1 MPSEVGAG
9 IQNWPRQRPGESK
22 LAHLP
27 VGLQLHDALITRM
40 ADGARVLPVS
50 HTCRTASYRHRRPG
64 REAE

>member
-9 IQNWPRQRPGESK
+9 IQNWPRPRPGESK

-27 VGLQLHDALITRM
+27 VGLQLRDALITRL

-50 HTCRTASYRHRRPG
+50 HTRRTALYRHRRPVI
-64 REAE
+64 EAE